1 MANKFKNSDS
11 DDIMAEINVT
21 PLIDIML
28 VLLIIFMVTSSL
40 GLDSGLDIEL
50 PETTSKTQKK
60 EEKTL
65 LISLDRN
72 GALSINGKNIQKE
85 GLENYLQSILKE
97 NPNQFIVLQGDTS
110 SSLGK
115 TVEIMDIARKAGAKK
130 FAIAA
135 QEKK

>member
-11 DDIMAEINVT
+11 DEIMAEINVT